1 MSLGLRP
8 TSLLSGILI
17 HAAIWPQK
25 IWSENRSPH
34 LGERKLGLN
43 VTQRGQGRGLPA
55 TCMQSFILI
64 RPAVWPQYTNVTD
77 RSGQTEHG
85 QTWQTTV

>member
-1 MSLGLRP
+1 MP
-8 TSLLSGILI
+8 SGILI
-17 HAAIWPQK
+17 HPAVEATIDISRK
-25 IWSENRSPH
+25 
-34 LGERKLGLN
+34 LGETPLPFGGGKLGLN

-77 RSGQTEHG
+77 RSDRQDRKDDGP
-85 QTWQTTV
+85 VA